1 VLLPADA
8 DSTVTR
14 DSPLLIALSLDLSLA
29 DEGCLMV
36 ATGWRHRQEACQAAA
51 CTRSWLNGRPLLL
64 VTDQPHSGELHM
76 FDYVAL
82 HPCPVGSYRDK
93 IAPLAC
99 LPFERCLFL
108 DTDAVLIQPIDDLF
122 ALLQVFDVMGCHAPV
137 RFHRW
142 RDPAVPEGFCELN
155 SGVLGLRRGNA
166 TRDMIGRWLTCYDQI
181 NIDVDQASL
190 RSALWA
196 GVQQGLRL
204 WVLPPEYNLRTTKPW
219 LIGRGL
225 PVKVVHGRL
234 PQRLRE
240 PLLRY
245 LNTDVD
251 RFRSSVAVDTKPN
264 EWARGV
270 WSLARLL
277 AWLRRRVG
285 R

>member
-1 VLLPADA
+1 
-8 DSTVTR
+8 
-14 DSPLLIALSLDLSLA
+14 
-29 DEGCLMV
+29 
-36 ATGWRHRQEACQAAA
+36 
-51 CTRSWLNGRPLLL
+51 
-64 VTDQPHSGELHM
+64 
-76 FDYVAL
+76 
-82 HPCPVGSYRDK
+82 
-93 IAPLAC
+93 
-99 LPFERCLFL
+99 
-108 DTDAVLIQPIDDLF
+108 
-122 ALLQVFDVMGCHAPV
+122 V

-155 SGVLGLRRGNA
+155 SGVLGLRRGNT
-166 TRDMIGRWLTCYDQI
+166 TRDLINRWLTCYDQI